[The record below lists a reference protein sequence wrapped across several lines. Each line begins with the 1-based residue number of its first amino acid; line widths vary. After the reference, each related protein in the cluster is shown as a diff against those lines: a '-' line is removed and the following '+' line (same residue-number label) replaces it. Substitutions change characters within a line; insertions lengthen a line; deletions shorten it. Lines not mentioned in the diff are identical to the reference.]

1 MRPSDMTGA
10 VRVFA
15 TLLVLL
21 LKGGRA
27 QTDLGFDYLMLTR
40 QWGPTF
46 CENNNCDKPTYNLF
60 TIHGLWPNSNDGN
73 HPAFCVSSGE
83 LRMLELQRRPG
94 SAAARRCMDG

>member
-1 MRPSDMTGA
+1 MTGA

-40 QWGPTF
+40 
-46 CENNNCDKPTYNLF
+46 
-60 TIHGLWPNSNDGN
+60 
-73 HPAFCVSSGE
+73 
-83 LRMLELQRRPG
+83 
-94 SAAARRCMDG
+94 